1 MDFTTEAATV
11 RINNNNRFWKWCSG
25 ILGALLVTAIVAL
38 AGTIKQM
45 EHLKTTQEE
54 MAKDVE
60 ANAKW
65 IDDWS
70 NVLRV
75 PERDQR
81 QDSAI
86 EELRRAATEIQRRI
100 AALEGH

>member
-1 MDFTTEAATV
+1 MVFTAEAAAP
-11 RINNNNRFWKWCSG
+11 INHNNRFWKRCSG
-25 ILGALLVTAIVAL
+25 ILATLFVAAVVAL
-38 AGTIKQM
+38 AGTIRQI

-86 EELRRAATEIQRRI
+86 EELRRRLTT
-100 AALEGH
+100 LERQ

>member
-1 MDFTTEAATV
+1 MDFTAEALTV
-11 RINNNNRFWKWCSG
+11 NHNSRFWKWCSG
-25 ILGALLVTAIVAL
+25 ILGALLVTAVVAL
-38 AGTIKQM
+38 AGTIRQM

-60 ANAKW
+60 ANAQW

-70 NVLRV
+70 AVLKV

-86 EELRRAATEIQRRI
+86 EELRRRLAI
-100 AALEGH
+100 LEGR